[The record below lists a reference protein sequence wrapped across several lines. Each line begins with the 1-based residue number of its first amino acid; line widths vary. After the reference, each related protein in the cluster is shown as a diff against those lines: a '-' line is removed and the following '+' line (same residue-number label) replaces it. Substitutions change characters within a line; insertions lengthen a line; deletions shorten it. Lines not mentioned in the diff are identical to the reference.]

1 MSKKRNFKPGDMVQ
15 VIADVEPEKYKKG
28 DVGLVL
34 PGTMYWPL
42 TKAHAN
48 GRRILM
54 YSVLIFGTKH
64 WIDAQALKLIEK
76 ANG

>member
-1 MSKKRNFKPGDMVQ
+1 MVQ
-15 VIADVEPEKYKKG
+15 VIASVESEKYKKD

-54 YSVLIFGTKH
+54 HSVLIFSTKH

>member
-1 MSKKRNFKPGDMVQ
+1 MAKKRNFKPGDMVQ
-15 VIADVEPEKYKKG
+15 VIADVESEKYKKD
-28 DVGLVL
+28 DVGLVV

-54 YSVLIFGTKH
+54 HSVLIFGTKH

>member
-1 MSKKRNFKPGDMVQ
+1 MAKKRNFKPGDMVQ
-15 VIADVEPEKYKKG
+15 VVGDPVHQEYKKD

-42 TKAHAN
+42 IKSHAN
-48 GRRILM
+48 GRRNMM
-54 YSVLIFGTKH
+54 YTVLIFGTKH
-64 WIDAQALKLIEK
+64 WIDGQDLKLIEK

>member
-1 MSKKRNFKPGDMVQ
+1 MAKKPNFKPGDMVQ
-15 VIADVEPEKYKKG
+15 VMTADETAEYGRG

-42 TKAHAN
+42 IKSHAN
-48 GRRILM
+48 GRRDLM

-64 WIDAQALKLIEK
+64 WIDGKALKLIEK
-76 ANG
+76 VNG